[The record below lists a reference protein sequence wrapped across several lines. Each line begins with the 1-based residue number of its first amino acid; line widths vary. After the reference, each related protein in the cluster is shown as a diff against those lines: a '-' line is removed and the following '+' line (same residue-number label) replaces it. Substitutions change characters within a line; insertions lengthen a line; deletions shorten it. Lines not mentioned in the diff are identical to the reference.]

1 MGRGRGRPASRRP
14 GGARA
19 LREARR
25 DREQGARRGAA
36 WDDAARRV
44 REVRSLLG
52 NGGPRHGPPPPPT
65 LGAPR
70 RSRWRSSILR
80 QAPNGWCALAG
91 GALGVPRGRAPA
103 RLLAGADLGQP
114 RVEERLRDVVAD
126 PPRVPPLDRRH
137 RHPMDEPL
145 EVEVIAKRE
154 PRGPR
159 APELLA
165 LRHLVADLDL

>member
-1 MGRGRGRPASRRP
+1 M
-14 GGARA
+14 
-19 LREARR
+19 
-25 DREQGARRGAA
+25 
-36 WDDAARRV
+36 
-44 REVRSLLG
+44 
-52 NGGPRHGPPPPPT
+52 GGPDMAPQPPQRSEHPGEAV
-65 LGAPR
+65 GAPR
-70 RSRWRSSILR
+70 S
-80 QAPNGWCALAG
+80 NGWCALAG

-137 RHPMDEPL
+137 RHPMDEHL

-165 LRHLVADLDL
+165 LRHLVAALD

>member
-1 MGRGRGRPASRRP
+1 M
-14 GGARA
+14 
-19 LREARR
+19 
-25 DREQGARRGAA
+25 
-36 WDDAARRV
+36 
-44 REVRSLLG
+44 
-52 NGGPRHGPPPPPT
+52 GGPDMAPQTPQRSEHPCSAV
-65 LGAPR
+65 GAPR
-70 RSRWRSSILR
+70 SSARL
-80 QAPNGWCALAG
+80 LAG
-91 GALGVPRGRAPA
+91 GALRVPRGRAPA

-137 RHPMDEPL
+137 RHPMDKHL

-165 LRHLVADLDL
+165 LRHLVAD

>member
-1 MGRGRGRPASRRP
+1 MGGPDMAPQPPQRSERP
-14 GGARA
+14 G
-19 LREARR
+19 EA
-25 DREQGARRGAA
+25 
-36 WDDAARRV
+36 V
-44 REVRSLLG
+44 
-52 NGGPRHGPPPPPT
+52 
-65 LGAPR
+65 GAPR
-70 RSRWRSSILR
+70 SSARL
-80 QAPNGWCALAG
+80 LTG
-91 GALGVPRGRAPA
+91 GALGVAHGRAPA

-137 RHPMDEPL
+137 RHPMDEHL

-165 LRHLVADLDL
+165 LRHLVAALD